1 MRLRCVVHRKP
12 LESKFEAGAVRPELS
27 YGALSCSSHRMRCRL
42 VTCLTMQ
49 YPVLSACYC
58 KNVGCNGAYEPQAC
72 LMRYNQFL
80 CTEFTKIELYELF
93 IGAQFGFDYR
103 AKQTKSV
110 NIAHNI
116 IAHVGEVNTN
126 LRLTSMEQFYRAGW
140 RSGTVR
146 YGQALRAAPSGDHA
160 VPCTVSML
168 L

>member
-1 MRLRCVVHRKP
+1 M
-12 LESKFEAGAVRPELS
+12 
-27 YGALSCSSHRMRCRL
+27 
-42 VTCLTMQ
+42 TCLTMQ

-146 YGQALRAAPSGDHA
+146 YGQALRAAPYGDHA
-160 VPCTVSML
+160 VPCTVTSEAPATQTLKQETYDRVCHRRLHDCSQCEFML
-168 L
+168 CFLLK